1 MSGVTNFPS
10 SAWSNRP
17 TSRRS
22 RAGRGEF
29 LDFDPEFEMGHW
41 VAAAPSVDFPARL
54 KELDFS
60 DLAKVERGGRH
71 ALVELLRE
79 PEQHLVAPARS
90 VLRPPD
96 GNVQRLLLNDVRDA
110 EDELDELPGEWTELE
125 GRPRTVGLRD
135 GIRQEKQA
143 RAACG
148 RRASAHLRES

>member
-17 TSRRS
+17 TSRQS

-29 LDFDPEFEMGHW
+29 LDFDSEFEMGHR

-71 ALVELLRE
+71 ALVELFRE
-79 PEQHLVAPARS
+79 PEQHLSPPVPS
-90 VLRPPD
+90 VLRTPE
-96 GNVQRLLLNDVRDA
+96 GNVHRPLLIYFRVA
-110 EDELDELPGEWTELE
+110 EAGHAELPAEWAE
-125 GRPRTVGLRD
+125 
-135 GIRQEKQA
+135 
-143 RAACG
+143 
-148 RRASAHLRES
+148 